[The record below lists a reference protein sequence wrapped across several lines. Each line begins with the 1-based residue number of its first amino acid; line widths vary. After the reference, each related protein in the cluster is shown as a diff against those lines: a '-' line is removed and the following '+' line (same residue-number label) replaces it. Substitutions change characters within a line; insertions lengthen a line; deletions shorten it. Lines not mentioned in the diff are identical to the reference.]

1 MRRATFAAVEGVLR
15 DIPRMRSA
23 RWAREAYIK
32 ATLQGG
38 LDSPR
43 IDGGGDKLTGPEA
56 LCEGLMLDAEYCELT
71 AVLEV
76 LDSGLS
82 ELPEFHLGVLEAVYF
97 EGGSFRK
104 VAAGMGCDKMRV
116 YRALKQA
123 LEIMRDPCLKVLLM
137 VEHWR
142 DRCEEREKQEIGVSR
157 G

>member
-1 MRRATFAAVEGVLR
+1 MRRATLAAVEGVLR

-56 LCEGLMLDAEYCELT
+56 LCEALMLDAEYCELT
-71 AVLEV
+71 AILEV
-76 LDSGLS
+76 LDSGLL
-82 ELPEFHLGVLEAVYF
+82 ELPDLHLAVLEEVCF
-97 EGGSFRK
+97 RKSSFRK
-104 VAAGMGCDKMRV
+104 AAAGIGRDAMRV
-116 YRALKQA
+116 YRTLKQVV
-123 LEIMRDPCLKVLLM
+123 EIMRDPCLKVLLM

>member
-56 LCEGLMLDAEYCELT
+56 LCEALMLDAEYCELT
-71 AVLEV
+71 AILEV
-76 LDSGLS
+76 LDSGLLD
-82 ELPEFHLGVLEAVYF
+82 LPDLHLAVLEEVCF
-97 EGGSFRK
+97 RKSSFRK
-104 VAAGMGCDKMRV
+104 AAAGIGRDAMRV
-116 YRALKQA
+116 YRTLKQVV
-123 LEIMRDPCLKVLLM
+123 EIMRDPCLKVLLM

>member
-15 DIPRMRSA
+15 DIPRMRAA
-23 RWAREAYIK
+23 RREREAYIK
-32 ATLQGG
+32 ATLQSGI
-38 LDSPR
+38 DSPR
-43 IDGGGDKLTGPEA
+43 IDGGSDRLTGPEA

-97 EGGSFRK
+97 QGGSFRK
-104 VAAGMGCDKMRV
+104 VAAV

-142 DRCEEREKQEIGVSR
+142 DRCEEREKQELGVSR
-157 G
+157 R